1 MPIFFFVSAIVAG
14 LSMVIV
20 ESGLAHKAFRSQ
32 IDHEHHARAD
42 KLTLG
47 LAKAASVVL
56 FAYFFL
62 KLQGLVDSGRSDLL
76 LTGYGYWFLFEMF
89 GFIAAPCALYVVAV
103 RRQNATLARWVAG
116 WTVLGVVVNRLN
128 LSVITFN
135 WNAAERYVPSAIE
148 ILISVTIVTI
158 GVMTLPMDR
167 QPHAGPARGPG
178 VSAGSLGSRGINDG
192 SRPDHDLL
200 AQGGGVRP
208 RLVLSPA
215 VRPVLAPGEPEAAR
229 RGGWPR

>member
-1 MPIFFFVSAIVAG
+1 V
-14 LSMVIV
+14 
-20 ESGLAHKAFRSQ
+20 
-32 IDHEHHARAD
+32 AD

-89 GFIAAPCALYVVAV
+89 GFVALPCALYVVSV

-135 WNAAERYVPSAIE
+135 WNAPERYVPSAME

-158 GVMTLPMDR
+158 GVTTYRWIVNRM
-167 QPHAGPARGPG
+167 
-178 VSAGSLGSRGINDG
+178 
-192 SRPDHDLL
+192 
-200 AQGGGVRP
+200 
-208 RLVLSPA
+208 
-215 VRPVLAPGEPEAAR
+215 PVLHEDPAFPQSH
-229 RGGWPR
+229 